1 MRGIFEG
8 GTSGS
13 VKNLMQLMLC
23 HGENPDIADS
33 PASENGGGPE
43 STKDAERTSL
53 ERELKIFLKKMRKRR
68 CLNELRKAISAE
80 GQYIKCVLYKVP
92 KDERTAFGGQMK
104 SFPHFICCKICRFP
118 NLLTHH
124 QLRPVVHCMNPF
136 NKTQQMINICVN
148 PYHYQRIENPR
159 NPKVFVQRN
168 AATESVEELSALA
181 AAASAADELDDSA
194 IIPNLTLTND
204 EIAASNDTEISNVEN
219 GGGPSSSSSSAND
232 SGFGATMTTPT
243 TTART
248 GTATTTTLV
257 MDDNDEQMMDT
268 GDHFCAQQ
276 QQQRQSI
283 CYNQRNG
290 GPLSATSTASSY
302 PNTVSPRGYLS
313 DDLDQ
318 QMSPFS
324 DAGQTSPLFVQQQ
337 QFMFNS
343 NRQSTSNNNV
353 NSMVVDSHMRLMAEE
368 TAHFDAIM
376 MNTAEKHRREQQQ
389 QQQQQQNLNI
399 SNTLSTPSM
408 HNNGISIVEYEE
420 PLSWCS
426 MTYYE
431 LNQRVGEVFH
441 ASKPSLIID
450 GYTSPTDEDRFC
462 LGQLSNISRHPSV
475 IDARKSIGKGARIY
489 FIGGDIYFETLS
501 ETAAVFIQAPNVAAR
516 NGWHAATVCKVPQ
529 YCNLKIFSM
538 SEFGKLL
545 NTAVK
550 QGFESVYSLTRL
562 CTIRMSFVKG
572 WGTEYRRQN
581 VTSTPCWL
589 EIHLTGP
596 LSWLDRVLSQMGA
609 PPDANKSYKIDEP
622 LESFLLKAI

>member
-1 MRGIFEG
+1 
-8 GTSGS
+8 
-13 VKNLMQLMLC
+13 
-23 HGENPDIADS
+23 
-33 PASENGGGPE
+33 
-43 STKDAERTSL
+43 
-53 ERELKIFLKKMRKRR
+53 
-68 CLNELRKAISAE
+68 
-80 GQYIKCVLYKVP
+80 
-92 KDERTAFGGQMK
+92 
-104 SFPHFICCKICRFP
+104 
-118 NLLTHH
+118 
-124 QLRPVVHCMNPF
+124 
-136 NKTQQMINICVN
+136 
-148 PYHYQRIENPR
+148 
-159 NPKVFVQRN
+159 
-168 AATESVEELSALA
+168 
-181 AAASAADELDDSA
+181 
-194 IIPNLTLTND
+194 
-204 EIAASNDTEISNVEN
+204 
-219 GGGPSSSSSSAND
+219 
-232 SGFGATMTTPT
+232 
-243 TTART
+243 
-248 GTATTTTLV
+248 
-257 MDDNDEQMMDT
+257 
-268 GDHFCAQQ
+268 
-276 QQQRQSI
+276 
-283 CYNQRNG
+283 
-290 GPLSATSTASSY
+290 
-302 PNTVSPRGYLS
+302 
-313 DDLDQ
+313 
-318 QMSPFS
+318 
-324 DAGQTSPLFVQQQ
+324 
-337 QFMFNS
+337 MFNS

-389 QQQQQQNLNI
+389 QNLNI
-399 SNTLSTPSM
+399 PNTLSSPSM

-420 PLSWCS
+420 PLYWCS

-462 LGQLSNISRHPSV
+462 LGQLSNIRRHPSV
-475 IDARKSIGKGARIY
+475 TDARKSIGKGARIY

-562 CTIRMSFVKG
+562 CTIRMSF
-572 WGTEYRRQN
+572 N

-609 PPDANKSYKIDEP
+609 PPVKCTSY
-622 LESFLLKAI
+622 S